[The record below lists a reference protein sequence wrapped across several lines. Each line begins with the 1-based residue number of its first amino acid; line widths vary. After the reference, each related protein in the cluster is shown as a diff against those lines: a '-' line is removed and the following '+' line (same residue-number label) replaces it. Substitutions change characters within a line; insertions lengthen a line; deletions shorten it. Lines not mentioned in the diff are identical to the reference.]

1 MFADRLKIARKKAG
15 LSLRDL
21 AERVQPPV
29 SAQALSKYEA
39 DRMMPSSSVLVGLA
53 KALGTSVEFLMS
65 GSVAALDGVE
75 FRRHS
80 ASSAKDRAAVEA
92 IVTEK
97 LEGIFSIEDVLGL
110 SNPVSSIADMAGPAV
125 QSFEEAEQAAERV
138 RHAWDLGSDPLPS
151 LSALLEEK
159 GIHVIEVE
167 LPERVSG
174 MACSVQR
181 SGHEGSAAVI
191 VVSRQINTERK
202 RFTLAHELGHRIIS
216 AVAAA
221 DIRLEKAIDRFAGA
235 LLVPAAHLRAE
246 VGEQRHGIAYQEIKR
261 LKHAYGVSASM
272 ILVRMKQ
279 LGILPDHVV
288 DYAFRTFAREWRVHE
303 PDAIA
308 ADSGFAS
315 LERPMRFERL
325 VYRALAEKMISV
337 VRAAELLGK
346 PLGEDEAGLRGP
358 QAQ

>member
-21 AERVQPPV
+21 SERANPPV

-39 DRMMPSSSVLVGLA
+39 NKMMPSSAVLVGLA
-53 KALGTSVEFLMS
+53 KALGTSVDFLMS
-65 GSVAALDGVE
+65 GGVAALDGIE

-80 ASSAKDRAAVEA
+80 ASSAKDRAVVEA
-92 IVTEK
+92 VVTER

-110 SNPVSSIADMAGPAV
+110 QGPTDAFANLAVPVIVSL
-125 QSFEEAEQAAERV
+125 EQAEALASQLRE
-138 RHAWDLGSDPLPS
+138 AWDLGGDALPS

-159 GIHVIEVE
+159 GLHVIEVE
-167 LPERVSG
+167 LPDRVSG
-174 MACSVQR
+174 MACSVR
-181 SGHEGSAAVI
+181 RAGRADNAAVI
-191 VVSRQINTERK
+191 VVSRHINTERK
-202 RFTLAHELGHRIIS
+202 RFTLAHELGHRIIRS
-216 AVAAA
+216 VSG
-221 DIRLEKAIDRFAGA
+221 DVRLEKAIDRFAGA
-235 LLVPAAHLRAE
+235 FLVPAAHLKSE

-279 LGILPDHVV
+279 LRILPEHVV
-288 DYAFRTFAREWRVHE
+288 DYAFRTYARDWRLKE
-303 PDAIA
+303 PDEIP

-325 VYRALAEKMISV
+325 VFRALGEQMISV
-337 VRAAELLGK
+337 IRAAELLRK
-346 PLGEDEAGLRGP
+346 PLAEIETGLRGP